1 MAAVTP
7 DEWLPILAKR
17 LDERQ
22 PRIALL
28 RSYAN
33 GNAPMPEMGR
43 NLRPA
48 WEAFQKKARGGFGS
62 LICTAV
68 GNRMVMN
75 GVTVGGGSDS
85 PAAQAAVRIVRDNR
99 FDVAFADAINDAF
112 ETSIGYLLVGE
123 EDGKAVVTRE
133 LPEFMYAATDP
144 LRPWRARAAI
154 KVWRD
159 VDADADF
166 ALVWADGV
174 RQKYR
179 RQSHDLTTSTL
190 LRSAQG
196 GWSYAADPETYDGPP
211 PVAVLENRDGLGEFE
226 KHTDLLDRIN
236 LGVLNRMVVVAMQ
249 AFRQRAIEGGLPD
262 KDAAGNPIDWA
273 KVFEPSP
280 GALWDLPEGLK
291 IWESQDASAAIT
303 SILLTVKDDL
313 RDLSAVSETPLAM
326 LVPDGANQSATGA
339 DFQKE
344 AVVFKARDRLRRFS
358 PAGEMA
364 LVRALRVEGVDLADA
379 TVAILWEPPDRVS
392 LAEKYDAA
400 GKAKAA
406 GESWKSIAR
415 NILGYSPD
423 QIRQDELDRAE
434 EQLAAATLTAAVTPR
449 APVTSGIPANA

>member
-99 FDVAFADAINDAF
+99 FEVAFPDAINDAF

-123 EDGKAVVTRE
+123 EDGKAVITRE

-154 KVWRD
+154 
-159 VDADADF
+159 
-166 ALVWADGV
+166 
-174 RQKYR
+174 
-179 RQSHDLTTSTL
+179 
-190 LRSAQG
+190 
-196 GWSYAADPETYDGPP
+196 
-211 PVAVLENRDGLGEFE
+211 
-226 KHTDLLDRIN
+226 
-236 LGVLNRMVVVAMQ
+236 
-249 AFRQRAIEGGLPD
+249 
-262 KDAAGNPIDWA
+262 
-273 KVFEPSP
+273 
-280 GALWDLPEGLK
+280 
-291 IWESQDASAAIT
+291 
-303 SILLTVKDDL
+303 
-313 RDLSAVSETPLAM
+313 
-326 LVPDGANQSATGA
+326 
-339 DFQKE
+339 
-344 AVVFKARDRLRRFS
+344 
-358 PAGEMA
+358 
-364 LVRALRVEGVDLADA
+364 
-379 TVAILWEPPDRVS
+379 
-392 LAEKYDAA
+392 
-400 GKAKAA
+400 
-406 GESWKSIAR
+406 
-415 NILGYSPD
+415 
-423 QIRQDELDRAE
+423 
-434 EQLAAATLTAAVTPR
+434 
-449 APVTSGIPANA
+449 